1 MPPCYRP
8 YLPCCRLTQR
18 STTYGYS
25 LQPLLYYIR
34 LQADSALNHMLKNK
48 FASSQFL
55 LTLVLEQLDEAEAA
69 RGSHVNGA
77 IAPATS
83 GANGAARSTTN
94 GVVRSTI
101 VVNGTNNGNGNGN
114 SSSNNHLASSFE
126 PKEKPKRGP
135 ASLVRQVRGLPRCSA
150 LIRLQPAL
158 HVMYGYSLCYLRLQP
173 PCGVRQVHD
182 LLLQCADWTHKREV
196 FLQLEAGTYQSARP
210 PVDLETLLRRIG
222 GDELDVDCCRSCDAA
237 KRVAIDSQMLAVQI
251 EEALANARKY
261 RQKSSRLKLSAR
273 IQRVDDID
281 EIGEDGEIG
290 EEIGEIGLETSLTN
304 QPAAKATG
312 AAPKNGSS
320 LAHSA
325 PLLGSASLAKVPAA
339 TPAYYRCSS

>member
-1 MPPCYRP
+1 M
-8 YLPCCRLTQR
+8 
-18 STTYGYS
+18 
-25 LQPLLYYIR
+25 
-34 LQADSALNHMLKNK
+34 
-48 FASSQFL
+48 
-55 LTLVLEQLDEAEAA
+55 
-69 RGSHVNGA
+69 
-77 IAPATS
+77 
-83 GANGAARSTTN
+83 
-94 GVVRSTI
+94 
-101 VVNGTNNGNGNGN
+101 
-114 SSSNNHLASSFE
+114 
-126 PKEKPKRGP
+126 
-135 ASLVRQVRGLPRCSA
+135 
-150 LIRLQPAL
+150 
-158 HVMYGYSLCYLRLQP
+158 
-173 PCGVRQVHD
+173 
-182 LLLQCADWTHKREV
+182 
-196 FLQLEAGTYQSARP
+196 
-210 PVDLETLLRRIG
+210 
-222 GDELDVDCCRSCDAA
+222 
-237 KRVAIDSQMLAVQI
+237 AIDSQMLAVQI

>member
-1 MPPCYRP
+1 MSCTVTA
-8 YLPCCRLTQR
+8 CVACTV
-18 STTYGYS
+18 T
-25 LQPLLYYIR
+25 
-34 LQADSALNHMLKNK
+34 
-48 FASSQFL
+48 
-55 LTLVLEQLDEAEAA
+55 
-69 RGSHVNGA
+69 
-77 IAPATS
+77 
-83 GANGAARSTTN
+83 
-94 GVVRSTI
+94 
-101 VVNGTNNGNGNGN
+101 
-114 SSSNNHLASSFE
+114 
-126 PKEKPKRGP
+126 
-135 ASLVRQVRGLPRCSA
+135 ASLC
-150 LIRLQPAL
+150 
-158 HVMYGYSLCYLRLQP
+158 
-173 PCGVRQVHD
+173 VRQVHD

-222 GDELDVDCCRSCDAA
+222 GDELDVDCCRACDAA

-339 TPAYYRCSS
+339 TPPYYRCSS